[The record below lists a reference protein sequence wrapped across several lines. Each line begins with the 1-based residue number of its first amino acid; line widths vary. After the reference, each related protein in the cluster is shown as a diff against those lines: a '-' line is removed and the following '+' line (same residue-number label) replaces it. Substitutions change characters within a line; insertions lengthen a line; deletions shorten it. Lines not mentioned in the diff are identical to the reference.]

1 MLIVAAEVGIEEG
14 AAESVRDALLE
25 METETRKE
33 PGCQTYAFSLDINDP
48 GTIRIFERWD
58 SMEALETHFKTPH
71 MASFGA
77 AIGKIQPKSMNVK
90 VYEVAG
96 EVALPS

>member
-1 MLIVAAEVGIEEG
+1 MLVVAAEISIEPDIVET
-14 AAESVRDALLE
+14 VRDALLT

-33 PGCQTYAFSLDINDP
+33 PGCQAYAFSVDVNDA
-48 GTIRIFERWD
+48 GTLRIFERWD
-58 SMEALETHFKTPH
+58 SMEALEAHFKTPH

-77 AIGKIQPKSMNVK
+77 AISKIKPKNMNVK
-90 VYEVAG
+90 VYDVAG